1 MFDNKLSKIKPSE
14 ISKFVIVLGNEKEGI
29 PVDIIQLLD
38 VCVKIPQTGLIRSL
52 NVYLTGTIMI
62 WEYI

>member
-14 ISKFVIVLGNEKEGI
+14 ISKFVIDLGNEKEGI

-38 VCVKIPQTGLIRSL
+38 VCVEI
-52 NVYLTGTIMI
+52 TIMI